1 LAAAPPTGFRHL
13 PALDGLRGLAL
24 LGVLLFHAGG
34 ALRGGY
40 LGVDL
45 FFVLSGYLITS
56 LLLAEHAASG
66 RIALGPFWI
75 RRARRLFPALLS
87 LMPAVALYARFFAR
101 PAELA
106 GLRADALA
114 TLGYVANWRAVFA
127 QRSYW
132 QLFAAPSPLEHTWS
146 LSIEEQFYVAWPLVV
161 VAVLRWRTKRALL
174 ALSLGLAALSM
185 AAMVALFDPEKTSR
199 VYRGTAP
206 RAAGILLGAALAC
219 VVAPGATFSPRAVRW
234 LDGLGVVSLAG
245 LSVAWLRLPGSSR
258 FLYHGGF
265 WLTELGAL
273 SLIVCAVCGRTSLVA
288 RALSVRPLTL
298 LGTLSYGV
306 YLWHWPVNVFVTS
319 QRVHARGVWLHAL
332 QLGISFAIALVSY
345 RFLERPIRTRGLPLG
360 RPWVTVPAAVVLSVV
375 LVVRGTVARA
385 AAPGAGEAGLPE
397 GAGGFDPAAEPP
409 RFRVMLLGDSTAN
422 SLGWGL
428 RGVRQP
434 GLAVELLGQDGCTM
448 LADMC
453 GGDLWTQRTREL
465 RPNATLVFLG
475 GAFLHGL
482 SIDGEWRKSCHPGWD
497 ARFERYLGQRLRE
510 IVVPPTRVWA
520 VTLPYPLDVYDT
532 AAFRAEVDCINA
544 SIRRT
549 AAAVPGVLVLE
560 LGERL
565 CPRGVC
571 QRESDGVEIR
581 PDGVHYTV
589 PGSNALA
596 RWVLAEVQR

>member
-1 LAAAPPTGFRHL
+1 
-13 PALDGLRGLAL
+13 
-24 LGVLLFHAGG
+24 
-34 ALRGGY
+34 
-40 LGVDL
+40 
-45 FFVLSGYLITS
+45 
-56 LLLAEHAASG
+56 
-66 RIALGPFWI
+66 
-75 RRARRLFPALLS
+75 
-87 LMPAVALYARFFAR
+87 
-101 PAELA
+101 
-106 GLRADALA
+106 
-114 TLGYVANWRAVFA
+114 
-127 QRSYW
+127 
-132 QLFAAPSPLEHTWS
+132 
-146 LSIEEQFYVAWPLVV
+146 
-161 VAVLRWRTKRALL
+161 
-174 ALSLGLAALSM
+174 
-185 AAMVALFDPEKTSR
+185 
-199 VYRGTAP
+199 
-206 RAAGILLGAALAC
+206 
-219 VVAPGATFSPRAVRW
+219 
-234 LDGLGVVSLAG
+234 
-245 LSVAWLRLPGSSR
+245 
-258 FLYHGGF
+258 
-265 WLTELGAL
+265 
-273 SLIVCAVCGRTSLVA
+273 
-288 RALSVRPLTL
+288 
-298 LGTLSYGV
+298 
-306 YLWHWPVNVFVTS
+306 
-319 QRVHARGVWLHAL
+319 
-332 QLGISFAIALVSY
+332 
-345 RFLERPIRTRGLPLG
+345 
-360 RPWVTVPAAVVLSVV
+360 
-375 LVVRGTVARA
+375 VARA

-497 ARFERYLGQRLRE
+497 ARFERYLGQRLGE